1 MSDLSTCAEAVL
13 TCIKDAVAGGYFVDL
28 DGLSDDVYLAYTKE
42 KIIQAIRELK
52 KRELILVKQLYR
64 KDEETGFVVYGITN
78 EGRDLV

>member
-13 TCIKDAVAGGYFVDL
+13 TYIKDAVAGGYFVDL
-28 DGLSDDVYLAYTKE
+28 DGLSDDVYLTYPKE
-42 KIIQAIRELK
+42 EIIEAIRELK

-64 KDEETGFVVYGITN
+64 KDEKTGFVVYGITN